1 VGELDQLLEAAAAL
15 DARDAPYALATV
27 VRVDGSSYRRPG
39 ARLLVP
45 RNGRPVGLI
54 SGGCLEE
61 EAARHA
67 RSTIESGKPMLLTI
81 DHSTEGDELWG
92 LGLGCR
98 GIVHLLAEPP
108 MLARGTVEA
117 LRSVR
122 AGGESVYLLTGLDGS
137 RRRLT
142 ADEAAVH
149 ADGGRS
155 DRPLLLADAVLD
167 PILPPTHLV
176 VCGAG
181 PDAAALVAAGQRLGW
196 HVTVA
201 DPRRSLLESD
211 RFGGAERCDAEPA
224 DAPERVGVTPR
235 TAVVIMGHDYVRD
248 AAYLEAFIGGGGA
261 YLGVLGPRERTD
273 RLLRESGGAAGEAL
287 HAPAGLDIG
296 ADGAEEVAN
305 AIVAEILATLHGHQG
320 GKLRDRDGPIH
331 EVSPR

>member
-1 VGELDQLLEAAAAL
+1 MGELDQLLEAAAAL
-15 DARDAPYALATV
+15 DARGEPYALATV

-98 GIVHLLAEPP
+98 GVVHLIAEPP
-108 MLARGTVEA
+108 HMARETVEV
-117 LRSVR
+117 LRAVR
-122 AGGESVYLLTGLDGS
+122 GGADATYLLTRLDGS
-137 RRRLT
+137 RRPLP
-142 ADEAAVH
+142 ADEATELA
-149 ADGGRS
+149 GGTAPE
-155 DRPLLLADAVLD
+155 RPVLLVDAVLD
-167 PILPPTHLV
+167 PILPATHLV

-181 PDAAALVAAGQRLGW
+181 PDAASLVAAAQRLGW
-196 HVTVA
+196 RVTVA
-201 DPRRSLLESD
+201 DPRRSLLAD
-211 RFGGAERCDAEPA
+211 PRFGAAERCDAEPPE
-224 DAPERVGVTPR
+224 APDRIGVGGR

-248 AAYLEAFIGGGGA
+248 AAYLRAFSGRGA
-261 YLGVLGPRERTD
+261 SYLGVLGPRERTD
-273 RLLRESGGAAGEAL
+273 RLLEEAGGAGDGTL

-305 AIVAEILATLHGHQG
+305 AIVGEILATIHGSGG
-320 GKLRDRDGPIH
+320 GKLRDRHGPIH
-331 EVSPR
+331 EVNRR